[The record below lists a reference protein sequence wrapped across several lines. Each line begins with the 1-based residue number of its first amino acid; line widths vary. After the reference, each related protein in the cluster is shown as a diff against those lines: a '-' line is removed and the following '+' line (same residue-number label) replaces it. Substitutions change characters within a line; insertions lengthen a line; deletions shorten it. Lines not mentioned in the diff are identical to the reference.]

1 MTPLYCPIYISTD
14 RQNCSISPELA
25 QHLVA
30 PAKARN
36 GDVVA
41 ICHEYHSTEA
51 HFGREVV
58 TYFVVHMD
66 GALQFRSYC
75 GLEASQ
81 QAPMAHL
88 EMLLQ
93 EEPSIPIIVQMQV
106 EGDGRMEGMQK
117 SLEKPKSYSVYH
129 LPSAIGI
136 LKEDGYRSNK
146 PWTQDNLDELIRLVL
161 PATPSA
167 HAALAQYADLA
178 QTTQLMRDLLHLQ
191 NGSIN
196 QPELVC
202 PLPSQFENF
211 DLTYY

>member
-117 SLEKPKSYSVYH
+117 ASRSPKATAFTICQVRLGSSRRTATGATS
-129 LPSAIGI
+129 PGRRTI
-136 LKEDGYRSNK
+136 
-146 PWTQDNLDELIRLVL
+146 WTN
-161 PATPSA
+161 
-167 HAALAQYADLA
+167 
-178 QTTQLMRDLLHLQ
+178 
-191 NGSIN
+191 
-196 QPELVC
+196 
-202 PLPSQFENF
+202 
-211 DLTYY
+211 